1 MKHSIIFK
9 LGILYVSLAVALFFL
24 LNTFGVT
31 TTKNRLLDEKQ
42 TALYEEAQFISKE
55 YLGLYYQNQMSEE
68 ELRQQLATLA
78 SFSNTQI
85 WLVNRDGIVLM
96 DSQNSMVS
104 FQKIN
109 LFELDPDFL
118 GKSYQRNTVL
128 GNLLAEPMLSVIFP
142 VTRGLTVRGYLVI
155 HSSMEEITNRSIR
168 YTDIINICLLFSLL
182 ILFLVFLYLYFLMI
196 RPLKLNILAARQFS
210 SGNFDFHVKLKRQD
224 EYSDLLDTI
233 QFMAYQL
240 KNLEEYQKNFIAN
253 VSHDFRSPLTSI
265 KGYAQAMKDGTIPYE
280 IQEKYLDIIVFEAER
295 LTKLTSSLLELNR
308 FDQNGTILNLV
319 NFDIN
324 AMIKQT
330 AAAFEGICTKK
341 RIVLKL
347 QFDSP
352 ETFVTG
358 DVGKIQQVLYNL
370 IDNAIKFSHPDSS
383 ILISTVQE
391 KDKAFI
397 SVKDSGIG
405 IPADSLLKIWDRFYK
420 TDASRGKD
428 KKGIGLGLSITREII
443 NAHKENIT
451 VTSTEGVGTT
461 FTFSLKLPE
470 EWEEET

>member
-1 MKHSIIFK
+1 MRHSIIFK
-9 LGILYVSLAVALFFL
+9 LAFLYIFLAVAMFFL

-42 TALYEEAQFISKE
+42 TELYEEAQFISRE
-55 YLGLYYQNQMSEE
+55 YLSHYYQNQMTED
-68 ELRQQLATLA
+68 ELMEQLVTLD

-96 DSQNSMVS
+96 DSRDSTVS
-104 FQKIN
+104 SRLIDLNK
-109 LFELDPDFL
+109 LDADFL
-118 GKSYQRNTVL
+118 GRSYQRNTTFE
-128 GNLLAEPMLSVIFP
+128 NLLDEPMLSVIFP

-155 HSSMEEITNRSIR
+155 HSSMEAITNISIR
-168 YTDIINICLLFSLL
+168 FTDIINICLLVSLL
-182 ILFLVFLYLYFLMI
+182 ILLLVFVYLYFLMI
-196 RPLKLNILAARQFS
+196 RPLRLTILAAKQFS
-210 SGNFDFHVKLKRQD
+210 SGNFDFHFKLKRQD

-240 KNLEEYQKNFIAN
+240 KNLDEYQKNFIAN

-280 IQEKYLDIIVFEAER
+280 MQEKYLDIIVFETER

-308 FDQNGTILNLV
+308 FDQKGNILNIV
-319 NFDIN
+319 SFDIN

-341 RIVLKL
+341 RIVLNL

-352 ETFVTG
+352 ETFVLG
-358 DVGKIQQVLYNL
+358 DIGKIQQVLYNL
-370 IDNAIKFSHPDSS
+370 IDNAIKFSHSDSS
-383 ILISTVQE
+383 IFISTIQQNE
-391 KDKAFI
+391 KAFI

-428 KKGIGLGLSITREII
+428 KKGIGLGLSITKEII
-443 NAHKENIT
+443 NAHQENIT

-461 FTFSLKLPE
+461 FTFSLKL
-470 EWEEET
+470 EEEE